1 MPFHSIFVHMKPPY
15 SLQTSRSGHRNGGC
29 RSRRHGCLHPV
40 RSGRQRGRRDTL
52 HKPASMRPLVKAG
65 WGMWVLRF
73 VCVKCKWCK
82 QHWFIVAS
90 QLLHIHSCF
99 TSVTSQPCCVWPLSC
114 HDHKQKGTLGK
125 IRRVHRHTTV
135 YARIWTSDIL
145 RAHSTLLVT
154 KRHVGLVTAKFNCA
168 LNVSTGAL
176 NWNDLSCKITEE

>member
-1 MPFHSIFVHMKPPY
+1 MQPNSRLTVGKLSRQQAVVTHFKMHFRLQHCMAAWGGLLNHQKYYLFNYQHTLMPFHSIFVHMKPPY

-90 QLLHIHSCF
+90 QLLHISYF
-99 TSVTSQPCCVWPLSC
+99 TALLCVTSFLPRS
-114 HDHKQKGTLGK
+114 
-125 IRRVHRHTTV
+125 
-135 YARIWTSDIL
+135 
-145 RAHSTLLVT
+145 
-154 KRHVGLVTAKFNCA
+154 
-168 LNVSTGAL
+168 
-176 NWNDLSCKITEE
+176 